1 VLLIVV
7 ASLGLLIQRA
17 QPRVAEPC
25 EVLRPTAEFSVA
37 HIPGA
42 PDLSTNPGAG
52 VWNSANA
59 TRIVR
64 DCSRTTDYPDLVT
77 EVRGFWTDTDV
88 YFLFVCCPYQKLYPH
103 REDLRWFR
111 IGSSTDWLE
120 KRNAKSVIWAHDRAA
135 VWGHCREYGRVR
147 PDRAGAESAT
157 ITRRDVRN
165 GDATRRGVGLGR
177 SCHRLEVGPSDVR
190 EHPCPARGE
199 CASRDSRRGRT
210 PGGGTTSA
218 RSTR

>member
-1 VLLIVV
+1 MK
-7 ASLGLLIQRA
+7 SLWNCKNSSPAPEVPKGYTR
-17 QPRVAEPC
+17 EPGELGWAVGSC
-25 EVLRPTAEFSVA
+25 QWWVHVEQVLRK
-37 HIPGA
+37 
-42 PDLSTNPGAG
+42 
-52 VWNSANA
+52 VWND
-59 TRIVR
+59 RPGPR
-64 DCSRTTDYPDLVT
+64 
-77 EVRGFWTDTDV
+77 
-88 YFLFVCCPYQKLYPH
+88 PYQKLYPH

-147 PDRAGAESAT
+147 PDRAGAERAT

-199 CASRDSRRGRT
+199 CASRDSRRGST